1 MTKDAIDPEAFFSEL
16 SKSYT
21 GPEYTEM
28 DRYRDFRELFLGS
41 DRGKRVL
48 WQLMGFG
55 HMFRSTAA
63 LAAHDTNR
71 AFFHEGERNVA
82 LRIFNTVHVEPKA
95 KPARAN
101 TKPPKE

>member
-1 MTKDAIDPEAFFSEL
+1 MPKDQLDPEAFFAEL
-16 SKSYT
+16 SKSYN
-21 GPEYTEM
+21 GADYTEI

-63 LAAHDTNR
+63 LAGHETNK
-71 AFFHEGERNVA
+71 AFFHDGERNVA

-95 KPARAN
+95 RPTRAN
-101 TKPPKE
+101 AKPPKE